1 MGAQEKLVEG
11 LGFELLSETEV
22 PESVWGASG
31 SELPLANYY
40 KMRKGK
46 KSAFCGGTELSVPGF
61 TASHPQPA
69 LYMSPNPVDAAAG
82 QAGLEEAAKIQ
93 PGMKVI
99 SRLMDM
105 AFILRMHT
113 FVQTS
118 RTVHLRSE

>member
-1 MGAQEKLVEG
+1 MGRQWFRTSLGKLLQNEKGE
-11 LGFELLSETEV
+11 
-22 PESVWGASG
+22 
-31 SELPLANYY
+31 
-40 KMRKGK
+40 

-118 RTVHLRSE
+118 QTVHLRSE